1 MWHPEAAPTA
11 ALRKAIDKRSR
22 QFKDVLSD
30 EKIRKEFLKGAP
42 KNDSKVV
49 KAFVAANASNALK
62 TRPKVSYPAS
72 ISSRL
77 PFFHSTQWV
86 SEPPLLTY
94 CCGFESMI
102 RIDFRANN
110 DRCVMSNGARS
121 VLLGR
126 GVVFRIVIAPGLVFI
141 RQSSWMITFLGNAR
155 SCFDRERSSSLLV
168 LK

>member
-30 EKIRKEFLKGAP
+30 EKIRKEFLKGTP

-72 ISSRL
+72 VSLHL
-77 PFFHSTQWV
+77 PFFHSTQCLGV
-86 SEPPLLTY
+86 RTSSFHLLPW
-94 CCGFESMI
+94 
-102 RIDFRANN
+102 
-110 DRCVMSNGARS
+110 
-121 VLLGR
+121 LR
-126 GVVFRIVIAPGLVFI
+126 GHDSRRFP
-141 RQSSWMITFLGNAR
+141 
-155 SCFDRERSSSLLV
+155 CE
-168 LK
+168 

>member
-30 EKIRKEFLKGAP
+30 EKIRKEFLKGTP

-72 ISSRL
+72 ISLHL

-86 SEPPLLTY
+86 SEPPLLT
-94 CCGFESMI
+94 CCLGFEGTN
-102 RIDFRANN
+102 RVDFHAND
-110 DRCVMSNGARS
+110 DRSVMVNGALS
-121 VLLGR
+121 V
-126 GVVFRIVIAPGLVFI
+126 
-141 RQSSWMITFLGNAR
+141 
-155 SCFDRERSSSLLV
+155 
-168 LK
+168 